1 VVKTKTNVGLGNPSD
16 LLHGDVQDAPGS
28 SAFPAKSTFRE
39 SSPLHHRANTPGTQ
53 APNDGEDSR
62 AESSPSATTS
72 APPVFTLAFGSA
84 NIPFWRWTPTNGRV
98 FTKGFALDLETT
110 LIDDERPAH
119 IPALVLGMAF
129 GGGTGWFILAENML
143 PFLDAHPNNPLVFHN
158 AGFDVAVL
166 QETYKRARRQDDIYQ
181 RVERGQVADTQIL
194 ARLVALARVGHTA
207 RGQCSL
213 DDCSA
218 KYLRVSLPK
227 DLKTPGGDSV
237 RLTFG
242 RYLGE
247 QFEAFP
253 EIYLEYAAADPVATW
268 LLFRR
273 LKEEL
278 PGIKASADKAFG
290 YVGPDWLEEQWRTH
304 GPLTHDIQLKAS
316 IVLDRISKEGVL
328 IDHARREEKVAALQ
342 ATVEETTR
350 TLAEAGVLVEGKG
363 APSALRKRIQKLLDN
378 DKNLPVNLT
387 PTGQIATDEE
397 QLRELSGVD
406 PMLGVLLEYRHAQ
419 KLLGTYAKKMLPGQK
434 VHGRFMY
441 LMNTG
446 RTSCGGGFNL
456 QNLPKEL
463 GANESEATIRGCFV
477 PSPGNVFVVVD
488 YAQIELGVLGWAWKH
503 QLRFGDKLHKIVAEG
518 QDMHRLIAAKVLGK
532 QPGEVTKAERNA
544 AKPVSLGRPG
554 GLGWKT
560 IQKQALASYGTDLT
574 EQEVRDRMQAY
585 EDLCPELTEHLKS
598 RIDTGLEIA
607 KVLGLT
613 PVAYNAALGK
623 APFTPRPDDHV
634 PQGWLGGMLLKILA
648 VRDPMTAGN
657 LEAGKTPR
665 PYSPQEIAFF
675 WSAAARIPVATLDEK
690 LQADIRE
697 RRPSP
702 RLRDA
707 VAGLYSREPVFT
719 ATGRLRAN
727 ASYSACRNGI
737 MQGLAA
743 DGAIHALWK
752 LWRVGYRVV
761 NFIHDEVIC
770 EVPEDERL
778 PDRVAEIERL
788 MIAGMQV
795 VIPGAAV
802 RVETSVRRSFS
813 KSDTLDE
820 NTWRSEASRA
830 GAASA
835 AGVV

>member
-1 VVKTKTNVGLGNPSD
+1 M
-16 LLHGDVQDAPGS
+16 
-28 SAFPAKSTFRE
+28 
-39 SSPLHHRANTPGTQ
+39 
-53 APNDGEDSR
+53 
-62 AESSPSATTS
+62 
-72 APPVFTLAFGSA
+72 
-84 NIPFWRWTPTNGRV
+84 PTNGRV

-110 LIDDERPAH
+110 LIDKDRPAH
-119 IPALVLGMAF
+119 IPTLVLGMAF
-129 GGGTGWFILAENML
+129 GGGTGWFILAEDML
-143 PFLDAHPNNPLVFHN
+143 PFLDAHPDNPLILHN
-158 AGFDVAVL
+158 AAFDLRVL
-166 QETYKRARRQDDIYQ
+166 DETYKRAGRADDIYQ

-194 ARLVALARVGHTA
+194 ARLVSLAQVGHTA

-213 DDCSA
+213 DDCST
-218 KYLRVSLPK
+218 KYLGIHLAK
-227 DLKTPGGDSV
+227 DMQTPGGDSV

-242 RYLGE
+242 RYLGRP
-247 QFEAFP
+247 FEAFP

-278 PGIKASADKAFG
+278 PLIKASAHQAYG
-290 YVGPDWLEEQWRTH
+290 YAGPGWLKEQWRTH

-316 IVLDRISKEGVL
+316 IVLDRISREGVL
-328 IDHARREEKVAALQ
+328 IHQARREEKVARLQ
-342 ATVEETTR
+342 AIMTETTR
-350 TLAEAGVLVEGKG
+350 TLAQAGVLVEGKG
-363 APSALRKRIQKLLDN
+363 APSALRKRIQKLLDA

-406 PMLGVLLEYRHAQ
+406 AMLGVLLEYRHAQ
-419 KLLGTYAKKMLPGQK
+419 KLLGTYAKKMISGQR

-463 GANESEATIRGCFV
+463 SVGDGEATIRSCFV

-503 QLRFGDKLHKIVAEG
+503 QLKFGDSLHKIVLEG
-518 QDMHRLIAAKVLGK
+518 HDMHRLIAAEVLGK
-532 QPGEVTKAERNA
+532 APEEVTKAERNA

-598 RIDTGLEIA
+598 RVDTGLEIA

-613 PVAYNAALGK
+613 PVAYNQAIGK
-623 APFTPRPDDHV
+623 RGLPRSDDHV

-657 LEAGKTPR
+657 LEAGKAPR
-665 PYSPQEIAFF
+665 PYSPQEIAFL

-707 VAGLYSREPVFT
+707 VAGLCSREPVFT

-752 LWRVGYRVV
+752 LWRAGYRVV

-778 PDRVAEIERL
+778 PERVAEIERL

-813 KSDTLDE
+813 KSDGVDE
-820 NTWRSEASRA
+820 SAWRGIASRA
-830 GAASA
+830 GAA
-835 AGVV
+835 

>member
-1 VVKTKTNVGLGNPSD
+1 M
-16 LLHGDVQDAPGS
+16 
-28 SAFPAKSTFRE
+28 PA
-39 SSPLHHRANTPGTQ
+39 
-53 APNDGEDSR
+53 D
-62 AESSPSATTS
+62 
-72 APPVFTLAFGSA
+72 
-84 NIPFWRWTPTNGRV
+84 GRV
-98 FTKGFALDLETT
+98 LDEGFALDLETT
-110 LIDDERPAH
+110 LIDKDRPAA
-119 IPALVLGMAF
+119 IPTLVLGMAF

-143 PFLDAHPNNPLVFHN
+143 PFLDAHPNNPVVFHN
-158 AGFDVAVL
+158 AAFDLAVL

-194 ARLVALARVGHTA
+194 ARLVALAQVGHTA

-213 DDCSA
+213 DDCST
-218 KYLRVSLPK
+218 KYLGIHLAK
-227 DLKTPGGDSV
+227 DMQTSGGDSV

-242 RYLGE
+242 RYVGCPFDAL
-247 QFEAFP
+247 P
-253 EIYLEYAAADPVATW
+253 ETHLEYAAADPVATW

-278 PGIKASADKAFG
+278 PRIKETTHLAFG
-290 YVGPDWLEEQWRTH
+290 YVGPGWLDQQWRTH
-304 GPLTHDIQLKAS
+304 GPLTHNIQLRAS

-350 TLAEAGVLVEGKG
+350 TLAIEGLIIEGKG
-363 APSALRKRIQKLLDN
+363 KTETLLRRIQKIIDDN
-378 DKNLPVNLT
+378 RHLPVHYT
-387 PTGQIATDEE
+387 PSGQISTDEE
-397 QLRELSGVD
+397 QLEELAAVD
-406 PMLGVLLEYRHAQ
+406 PVLGDMLRYRHAQ
-419 KLLGTYAKKMLPGQK
+419 KLLATYAKKMLPGQK
-434 VHGRFMY
+434 VHGKFMY

-463 GANESEATIRGCFV
+463 GADASEATIRGCFV

-503 QLRFGDKLHKIVAEG
+503 QLGFGDKLHKIVAEG

-532 QPGEVTKAERNA
+532 QPGDVTKAERNA

-560 IQKQALASYGTDLT
+560 IQKQALMSYGVTLS
-574 EQEVRDRMQAY
+574 EEEVRRRMQAY

-598 RIDTGLEIA
+598 RVDTGLEIA

-613 PVAYNAALGK
+613 PAAYNQAIGK
-623 APFTPRPDDHV
+623 RGLPRSDDHV

-648 VRDPMTAGN
+648 ARDPMTAGN

-752 LWRVGYRVV
+752 LWRAGYRVV